1 MSLHPVVIGIDV
13 SKHHLDL
20 FHPHSGTGR
29 LANSPEVLA
38 AWTATLV
45 PAECFVVFEATGFYD
60 SALRQA
66 LTGAGIAY
74 ARVNPEQARA
84 FARALGRHAK
94 TDPAKTDPLDARML
108 AEFGRRL
115 TPRPAPAPDPARAR
129 LALWH
134 KRRDQIVAMRQQE
147 RTRLSAI
154 ADPEIAA
161 LVESHIAHLTQALAA
176 VDAKLK
182 RLMAEDEELSRSQ
195 ARLRTVPGIGPVGA
209 ATLLALLPELGRRS
223 PKAIAALA
231 GLAPFNCD
239 SGQRRGARQIRGGRK
254 RVRDALYMAAVTAAR
269 SQTRLGAFARALRA
283 AGKPPKL
290 VLIALA
296 RKILVILNALTREQ
310 TTFQPS

>member
-20 FHPHSGTGR
+20 FHPHSGPGR
-29 LANSPEVLA
+29 LANTPEALA

-74 ARVNPEQARA
+74 ARVNPEQARD
-84 FARALGRHAK
+84 FARALGRR
-94 TDPAKTDPLDARML
+94 AKTDPLDARML

-115 TPRPAPAPDPARAR
+115 TPRAAPALDPARAR

-161 LVESHIAHLTQALAA
+161 LVASHIAHLTQALATI
-176 VDAKLK
+176 DAKLK
-182 RLMAEDEELSRSQ
+182 RLIAEDQELSRSQ

-209 ATLLALLPELGRRS
+209 ATLLALLPELGRRP
-223 PKAIAALA
+223 PKAIAARA

-269 SQTRLGAFARALRA
+269 SHTRLGAFARALRA

-296 RKILVILNALTREQ
+296 RKILVILNAITREQ
-310 TTFQPS
+310 TTFQQS